1 MSPQIANYRTTGR
14 WSHARLAIVG
24 VVLLSPAVSAQGPGS
39 SSQRAASADS
49 TRIVPLYYAENVDA
63 VMALV
68 RGCGSVANADAE
80 KARLALEQIAAEA
93 RRLADRNSELRS
105 ENPTAAQQAERR
117 ANDDKLRSLA
127 EQERDWRATV
137 FPDTMRSGRQAAT
150 SLTGAGCSVDQVQMG
165 LAGVGRIHL
174 RGPLEQVNAVTRM
187 LHEIDQP
194 VGQVRVGIHV
204 LQMSASD
211 DKSIDGMNVA
221 VNALLQHARFMTR
234 ESQQMFRV
242 AFRTVVSRLHAEN
255 PGGFAEAFFYDS
267 VLKNFRA
274 LYGGKGRQISVE
286 AFDSRDIV
294 STLFLTAIAN
304 AGARQ
309 EILSEFHQLTE
320 RVLPEFHK
328 QYRETLAKSQRKPE
342 GGRFRWFSGD
352 NKDAAAEQYASD
364 TPDFSFARITAYLQ
378 SLGSDDLTANSVQVA
393 VLRSQRAQLELRSIQ
408 MDINKMREQRI
419 LLAASRE
426 SEYGL
431 VDRGT
436 FSQLTD
442 QIINQKQHRAL
453 DIQEAM
459 RGESATL
466 DGHLRHLSEAFEEDV
481 RRQFY
486 QPALEDLRQLASRWK
501 VQMGQMQ
508 TTTIVTNDR
517 TRARVS
523 PEQVAVMD
531 MAKRKI
537 LLQEGLELAD
547 GLVKEAGVISQR
559 IAATSASEI
568 LAPGTSALLDS
579 TGLAPVPGKHLESL
593 TTASQ
598 RTRVSVGDEIDFTPV
613 IQPDGATVAFHLQYA
628 HAPRR
633 HSDDSSESTAG
644 LGKHYIDTQVQVQ
657 NHELKEVSRFRS
669 EMNATEQG
677 RGVMLLE
684 DVPVVGTLFR
694 PRRAS
699 AATIQQ
705 SIILTDVVIYPT
717 SAAMGRGWLAM
728 ESAEPDSE
736 TGDPRSAKDP
746 VNLVQWVEQTLE
758 ASAQAALQGDGRT
771 RVAKRLGQ
779 EQTADP
785 PRRLQR

>member
-1 MSPQIANYRTTGR
+1 
-14 WSHARLAIVG
+14 
-24 VVLLSPAVSAQGPGS
+24 
-39 SSQRAASADS
+39 
-49 TRIVPLYYAENVDA
+49 
-63 VMALV
+63 
-68 RGCGSVANADAE
+68 
-80 KARLALEQIAAEA
+80 
-93 RRLADRNSELRS
+93 
-105 ENPTAAQQAERR
+105 
-117 ANDDKLRSLA
+117 
-127 EQERDWRATV
+127 
-137 FPDTMRSGRQAAT
+137 
-150 SLTGAGCSVDQVQMG
+150 
-165 LAGVGRIHL
+165 
-174 RGPLEQVNAVTRM
+174 
-187 LHEIDQP
+187 
-194 VGQVRVGIHV
+194 
-204 LQMSASD
+204 
-211 DKSIDGMNVA
+211 
-221 VNALLQHARFMTR
+221 
-234 ESQQMFRV
+234 
-242 AFRTVVSRLHAEN
+242 
-255 PGGFAEAFFYDS
+255 
-267 VLKNFRA
+267 
-274 LYGGKGRQISVE
+274 
-286 AFDSRDIV
+286 
-294 STLFLTAIAN
+294 
-304 AGARQ
+304 
-309 EILSEFHQLTE
+309 
-320 RVLPEFHK
+320 
-328 QYRETLAKSQRKPE
+328 
-342 GGRFRWFSGD
+342 
-352 NKDAAAEQYASD
+352 
-364 TPDFSFARITAYLQ
+364 LQ

-393 VLRSQRAQLELRSIQ
+393 VLRSQRASLELRSIQ

-426 SEYGL
+426 SVYGL

-442 QIINQKQHRAL
+442 QIINQKQQRAL
-453 DIQEAM
+453 DIQEAI

-547 GLVKEAGVISQR
+547 GLVKEAGVVSQR

-568 LAPGTSALLDS
+568 LAPGTSALLNS
-579 TGLAPVPGKHLESL
+579 SGLAPAPGKHLESL
-593 TTASQ
+593 TTPSE

-633 HSDDSSESTAG
+633 HSDGSSESSAG

-705 SIILTDVVIYPT
+705 NIILTDVVIYPT
-717 SAAMGRGWLAM
+717 SVAMGRGWLAM
-728 ESAEPDSE
+728 ESAEPDSG
-736 TGDPRSAKDP
+736 TGDPRSAKEP

-771 RVAKRLGQ
+771 RVAERLGQ
-779 EQTADP
+779 GQTADP